1 MTLSNLIRKGGL
13 AQIATATRATPATQ
27 EAGGAATV
35 AKVATVAVAR
45 PTADLA
51 EHECRAIEYAE
62 DVAHLRKKGIR
73 PPSYTDEATCDH
85 CGPVYLWRDAP
96 HRVAACPW
104 CRNTRLGLPVPRPQ
118 VACADCRYFEVDPV
132 GYGGIGLCQS
142 GGPQPGQ
149 MLRYPHA
156 RRQCTNF
163 IPLET
168 TP

>member
-13 AQIATATRATPATQ
+13 AQIATATPATPATQ
-27 EAGGAATV
+27 EAGSAATV
-35 AKVATVAVAR
+35 AHVATVAVAR

-51 EHECRAIEYAE
+51 EHERRAVEYAE

-96 HRVAACPW
+96 HRVAVCPW

-118 VACADCRYFEVDPV
+118 VACADCPYFDADPV
-132 GYGGIGLCQS
+132 GCGGIGFCQC

-149 MLRYPHA
+149 MPCYPHA
-156 RRQCTNF
+156 RRQCSNF
-163 IPLET
+163 TPLET